1 MGLVAWAWFQFAV
14 CAAILT
20 VAGERLSRNG
30 DIIAEKTGISGS
42 WVGLVLLA
50 GVTSLPELVTGL
62 SAVAL
67 AKAPNIA
74 VGDVFGSC
82 VFNLTILAVVDF
94 LHRGES
100 VYRRASQ
107 GHILSAGFGVILI
120 GFAGLNVLL
129 AQKGVVLALGHVGA
143 YSPIFVALY
152 LVAIRSVWDYERE
165 QVVEH
170 AAEEAGRYPGVT
182 LRQATVR
189 YLLAALGVVAAGSWL
204 PFIGID
210 IAQAMGWHK
219 TFVGTLFVAAATSL
233 PELVVTIAAVRI
245 GAVDM
250 AIANLLGSNLF
261 NVAILAA
268 DDAAFLPGPLLSH
281 VSPMHAVS
289 AASAS
294 VMTGLVVVA
303 LLYRPRARVFRTV
316 GWASLGLLTVYLLN
330 AYFLYLH
337 GE

>member
-182 LRQATVR
+182 LRQATIR

-210 IAQAMGWHK
+210 LAHAMGWHK

>member
-1 MGLVAWAWFQFAV
+1 MGPAFWAWLQLAA
-14 CAAILT
+14 CAAVLT
-20 VAGERLSRNG
+20 VAGARLSRNG
-30 DIIAEKTGISGS
+30 DIIADKTGISGS

-62 SAVAL
+62 SAVA
-67 AKAPNIA
+67 AAGAPNIA
-74 VGDVFGSC
+74 VGDVLGSC

-94 LHRGES
+94 LHREES

-107 GHILSAGFGVILI
+107 GHILSAGFGVILV

-129 AQKGVVLALGHVGA
+129 AQKGVALSFGHVGA
-143 YSPIFVALY
+143 YTPIFLVLY
-152 LVAIRSVWDYERE
+152 LVAVRAVFDYERE
-165 QVVEH
+165 QVVDH
-170 AAEEAGRYPGVT
+170 AAGESSRYPEVT
-182 LRQATVR
+182 LRQAVAG
-189 YLLAALGVVAAGSWL
+189 YAAAALAVLAAGSWL
-204 PFIGID
+204 PFVGVD
-210 IAQAMGWHK
+210 LAQAMGWHK

-261 NVAILAA
+261 NIAILAL
-268 DDAAFLPGPLLSH
+268 DDIAFLPGPLLSH

-289 AASAS
+289 AASAA
-294 VMTGLVVVA
+294 VMTGMVVVA
-303 LLYRPRARVFRTV
+303 LVYRPRARLFRTV
-316 GWASLGLLTVYLLN
+316 GWASLGLLAVYLLN